1 MATEIQIFG
10 AGQFKGHRSNI
21 NTFQYTEDATPHLPG
36 DESGAIGE
44 LSFTVLDVDN
54 KGILL
59 FRDDFRFRDDL
70 FGSVTGKVA
79 VIDSNNDLLFVS
91 GPNRLN
97 QLNIEATFPAQ
108 ETTVRGV
115 FERIFE
121 TAQIFEDVAFDPN
134 IQNNQV
140 SLPGFT
146 GNLWTFTKQVCAF
159 FNLEISLINNT
170 IYVRPIRQREVTIET
185 ISRTGYRVAE
195 LQPVQE
201 FDVAYYNYQ
210 SLTDTLVYPKGGWT
224 PEVQVY
230 QVQANET
237 VVFDIEVD
245 AYLESVLQP
254 VAQLFVDKDYSGP
267 LSVYAISANDGLPI
281 DPELWEAFGGSM
293 SFELKDNG
301 TVIEVTLTGPDLE
314 DLAPYS
320 VALSDGA
327 TQYSTLRIVGTGMFF
342 DRQLHT
348 VKTGLTPQQ
357 APQVKGTEIDSI
369 IIDTKQQAIDAGVR
383 ARRIYAM
390 PQQTFEATGRQLV
403 RKSFVNFDYFVLDDP
418 IFGILDQNVLAFADE
433 TDVILFSTFDD
444 YNQSLPA
451 GYTFAQF
458 NADYGASS
466 FSDFAE
472 TLAATFRQSFG
483 TVPGSRVKY
492 LDAYYRV
499 KSSDVN
505 PEQITITAD
514 FDTLFSDFN
523 DTFGTLTFDDYAGL
537 FVGLEFE
544 DYDLI
549 PLRETPYFD
558 YDFLVLDEGQLDINV
573 LGFSFST

>member
-1 MATEIQIFG
+1 MTTEIETLG

-21 NTFQYTEDATPHLPG
+21 STFQYNEDATPHLPG

-44 LSFTVLDVDN
+44 LSFSVIDKDN
-54 KGILL
+54 RGILL
-59 FRDDFRFRDDL
+59 FRDRFKFRDEF
-70 FGSVTGKVA
+70 FGSFTGSVS
-79 VIDSNNDLLFVS
+79 VIDGDNDLLFAS

-115 FERIFE
+115 FERIFS
-121 TAQIFEDVAFDPN
+121 TAELFGDIVFDPS
-134 IQNNQV
+134 IPGDSV

-159 FNLEISLINNT
+159 FELEISLIDNT
-170 IYVRPIRQREVTIET
+170 IFVRPIRQREINSES
-185 ISRTGYRVAE
+185 ISRVGYRVAE

-201 FDVAYYNYQ
+201 FDVAYYNYE
-210 SLTDTLVYPKGGWT
+210 SLSDTLVYPKGGWT

-237 VVFDIEVD
+237 VVFDIQVD

-254 VAQLFVDKDYSGP
+254 VAQLFVGKDYSGP

-301 TVIEVTLTGPDLE
+301 TVIEVTLVGPDLE

-320 VALSDGA
+320 LALSDGA

-342 DRQLHT
+342 DRQLQT
-348 VKTGLTPQQ
+348 IKTGLTPAE

-369 IIDTKQQAIDAGVR
+369 IIDTQQQAIDAGIR
-383 ARRIYAM
+383 ARRIYSL
-390 PQQTFEATGRQLV
+390 PSQTVEITGRNLPRTDFTFFTTFE
-403 RKSFVNFDYFVLDDP
+403 DYNESLEIGF
-418 IFGILDQNVLAFADE
+418 
-433 TDVILFSTFDD
+433 TFD
-444 YNQSLPA
+444 
-451 GYTFAQF
+451 QF
-458 NADYGASS
+458 NQNFIDAS
-466 FSDFAE
+466 FLDFNNSTN
-472 TLAATFRQSFG
+472 TLTPTFRQSFG
-483 TVPGSRVKY
+483 VVPGSRIKQG
-492 LDAYYRV
+492 DAYYRV

-505 PEQITITAD
+505 LEQITVTAE
-514 FDTLFSDFN
+514 FDTIFQDFTNTFQGLNFFDATLLFFGLSFSD
-523 DTFGTLTFDDYAGL
+523 YA
-537 FVGLEFE
+537 
-544 DYDLI
+544 LI
-549 PLRETPYFD
+549 PLRDRQYFEEE
-558 YDFLVLDEGQLDINV
+558 FFILDQSQLDVGV
-573 LGFSFST
+573 LVF